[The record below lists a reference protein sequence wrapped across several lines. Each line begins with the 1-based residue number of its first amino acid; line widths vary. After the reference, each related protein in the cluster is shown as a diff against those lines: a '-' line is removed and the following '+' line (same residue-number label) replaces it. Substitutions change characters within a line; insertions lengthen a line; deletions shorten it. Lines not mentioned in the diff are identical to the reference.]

1 MALDNTTEMDIDTIS
16 LDSDTDDLSL
26 PDSSESDA
34 EGSSPGKPG
43 LNNFVPVQPFWWT
56 QGTSGD
62 TSQIP
67 ELLQHPTL
75 SHLHIQLVQG
85 HLPERGK
92 RWSEVVLP
100 GHEPTIKL
108 YSSLRPFPAT
118 HYSCGGLTVRNK
130 HELPQCLFYDPL
142 FGQVAES
149 LGLTNCSLDQPA
161 LKAVVSPKFGEWLMG
176 LPQGWTSP
184 YLPVNFAVLGAHIV
198 SQQPVLEHK
207 HHVLSLFSGCGALDY
222 ALSPWCHSLA
232 YCEIDIDAQ
241 SVLQARM
248 KDGSLTHGKI
258 FGDIRS
264 LTRGTLMKELGE
276 VSVDGLVFGFPCV
289 DTCRA
294 GKMKG
299 IIDGPQSN
307 LVWEAMRLAEE
318 LRVAFMFIENVDNTR
333 FLRFGGAQCLVDAL
347 TQAGFRCSW
356 VSVGAVH
363 VGCPQ
368 RRKRWFLLATRGH
381 MLHQL
386 FATPP
391 DDSLREHIAQN
402 SGLSFNGGRPPPK
415 AWMLPREEYKDVKHC
430 LTQLGNCVIPAQA
443 ILAAR
448 LLSSAVCCQ

>member
-1 MALDNTTEMDIDTIS
+1 M
-16 LDSDTDDLSL
+16 
-26 PDSSESDA
+26 
-34 EGSSPGKPG
+34 
-43 LNNFVPVQPFWWT
+43 
-56 QGTSGD
+56 
-62 TSQIP
+62 
-67 ELLQHPTL
+67 LQHPTL

-85 HLPERGK
+85 SLPERGK

-118 HYSCGGLTVRNK
+118 HYSCGGLTARNK

-184 YLPVNFAVLGAHIV
+184 DLSMNFAVLGAHIV
-198 SQQPVLEHK
+198 SQQPVLQHK
-207 HHVLSLFSGCGALDY
+207 HRVLSLFSGCGALDY

-232 YCEIDIDAQ
+232 YCEIDTAAQ
-241 SVLQARM
+241 SVLQAHM
-248 KDGSLTHGKI
+248 KDGSLPPGRI

-264 LTRGTLMKELGE
+264 LTRGTLMKEPGFVARHSE

-299 IIDGPQSN
+299 IIHGPQSN

-333 FLRFGGAQCLVDAL
+333 FLRVGGAQCLVDAL
-347 TQAGFRCSW
+347 AQAGFRCSW

-391 DDSLREHIAQN
+391 DDSLQEHIAQN
-402 SGLSFNGGRPPPK
+402 SGLAFNGGRPPPTEWMMPRAEHKHVK
-415 AWMLPREEYKDVKHC
+415 AR
-430 LTQLGNCVIPAQA
+430 LTQLGNAVIPLQA
-443 ILAAR
+443 IVAAR
-448 LLSSAVCCQ
+448 LLSSAVFCK